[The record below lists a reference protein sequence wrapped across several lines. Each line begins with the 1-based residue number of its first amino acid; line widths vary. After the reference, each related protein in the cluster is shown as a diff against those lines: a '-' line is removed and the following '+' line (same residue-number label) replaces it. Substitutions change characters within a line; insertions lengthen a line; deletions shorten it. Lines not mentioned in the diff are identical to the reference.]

1 MIWCECFQVA
11 SMDGTLWE
19 LIQAPRLAL
28 LEVLLVAMLPG
39 TTFPATVKHARHI
52 EGAGGEKHTETRC
65 AASSLKGSLSHDV
78 FLFSWEMRANACVR
92 KKRNST
98 PELWRP
104 CHLRFGYGDEPVTR
118 VKNPQASKRHRKHE
132 KTLFLEWLLGRFRAK
147 NGGSEKPAK
156 RRTFPIFAGTH
167 RFSWSKQQDWRFCSG
182 TWNHLKLYFVCSQ
195 PVPLAVVAG
204 QSKIFRTC
212 PNVRC

>member
-1 MIWCECFQVA
+1 
-11 SMDGTLWE
+11 
-19 LIQAPRLAL
+19 
-28 LEVLLVAMLPG
+28 
-39 TTFPATVKHARHI
+39 
-52 EGAGGEKHTETRC
+52 
-65 AASSLKGSLSHDV
+65 
-78 FLFSWEMRANACVR
+78 MRANACVR

-104 CHLRFGYGDEPVTR
+104 CHLRSGYGDEPITR
-118 VKNPQASKRHRKHE
+118 VKTLRQVRDTENMRNHILWSGYLGVSEPRMEDLKSLQSGEHSQYLQAH
-132 KTLFLEWLLGRFRAK
+132 TLVSLE
-147 NGGSEKPAK
+147 
-156 RRTFPIFAGTH
+156 
-167 RFSWSKQQDWRFCSG
+167 QDWRFCSG